1 MRPNTFFHLPAR
13 IALVACLSAAA
24 AGAQTTTA
32 RLTGTVTDPSGAAVS
47 NAQISIRNLATGQER
62 VVTTNGDGLYVAVS
76 LQPGT
81 YDVLIT
87 AAGFANAENKNVVL
101 AVGQE
106 VTKNFAVG
114 LAGAETS
121 VTVNAGSV

>member
-1 MRPNTFFHLPAR
+1 MRPDKFFHLPTR

-47 NAQISIRNLATGQER
+47 NAQVSIRNLGTGQER

-76 LQPGT
+76 LPPGT

-87 AAGFANAENKNVVL
+87 AAGFSNNEQKNLVL

-106 VTKNFAVG
+106 VTKN
-114 LAGAETS
+114 
-121 VTVNAGSV
+121 